1 MTRKAF
7 WSNPYQTTHGTDVT
21 SVHGA
26 EITLDSTIF
35 FVFSGGQ
42 ESDHGTI
49 GRYPVVS
56 IMTLFSN

>member
-1 MTRKAF
+1 MIRKAF
-7 WSNPYQTTHGTDVT
+7 WSNPYQTTHEALVT

-35 FVFSGGQ
+35 FAFSGGQ

-49 GRYPVVS
+49 GGYPVVS